1 MWKMINSRRFALYIL
16 TAFLI
21 SLFVS
26 ALIPNNYTLSEKE
39 WFALERNR
47 PTLFWMYSHFSTPFL
62 VKSPF
67 FQLLSFLLFLST
79 LSCTIDRVLKWYKF
93 RVSEF
98 EKEKAFSFSAVD
110 TSRLDPHAIRVKVEK
125 LLSAGRWATS
135 VENEGEAVV
144 ISGQKGM
151 SGFWG
156 SVIFHAGLVCC
167 FLAGPVTALTVFRGE
182 LVMTEG
188 VSQPL
193 RDGFVTHEGKDLA
206 TLPDVQLQ
214 VRNLRGE
221 YYEGQFKYDFGGVL
235 SLDDRDGRHE
245 LPFAVNKP
253 ASFGGYQFSLHA
265 YGDSPRLVLERDG
278 QVNFDYYLNLRHPD
292 EGDYFDLGGGTR
304 AFVMFF
310 PDFFRE
316 GGKIG
321 SRSKVRNNPVTLV
334 KIYSGEQEV
343 FKGLFKEGEEGNW
356 EGTRIRVP
364 DCKHW
369 VGLIVAREAGIN
381 LVIIGS
387 LLGVTGLLARFL
399 SNESRLEFELS
410 PLVQG
415 TSFTV
420 RGYSRYYPAFL
431 EKEVKGMAE
440 KLKGGLG

>member
-1 MWKMINSRRFALYIL
+1 MWKVLNSRRFALYIL
-16 TAFLI
+16 SAFLI

-39 WFALERNR
+39 WYALEQSR
-47 PTLFWMYSHFSTPFL
+47 PTLFWIYSHFSTPFL
-62 VKSPF
+62 VNNPF
-67 FQLLSFLLFLST
+67 FQLLSFILFLST
-79 LSCTIDRVLKWYKF
+79 LACTIDRVLKWYKF

-98 EKEKAFSFSAVD
+98 EKEKAFSFSAAD
-110 TSRLDPHAIRVKVEK
+110 TSSLEPHVIRGMIERH
-125 LLSAGRWATS
+125 LSGGRWALS
-135 VENEGEAVV
+135 VEKEGEAAL

-156 SVIFHAGLVCC
+156 SVVFHAGLVCC
-167 FLAGPVTALTVFRGE
+167 FLAGPVTVLTLFRGE
-182 LVMTEG
+182 LVVTEG

-193 RDGFVTHEGKDLA
+193 RSGFVTHEGKDPS
-206 TLPDVQLQ
+206 TLPDAQMQ

-221 YYEGQFKYDFGGVL
+221 YFEGQYKFDFGGTL
-235 SLDDRDGRHE
+235 SLLDRDGIHE
-245 LPFAVNKP
+245 LPVAVNKP
-253 ASFGGYQFSLHA
+253 ASFGGYQFSLHE
-265 YGDSPRLVLERDG
+265 YGDSPHLVLERDG
-278 QVNFDYYLNLRHPD
+278 QVTFDYFLNLRHPD
-292 EGDYFDLGGGTR
+292 EGDYFELGGGKR

-334 KIYSGEQEV
+334 KIYSGELEV
-343 FKGLFKEGEEGNW
+343 FKGLFKAGEEGNW

-369 VGLIVAREAGIN
+369 VGFVVAREAGIH
-381 LVIIGS
+381 LVIIGF
-387 LLGVTGLLARFL
+387 LFAVAGLLARFM

-410 PLVQG
+410 PLAQG

-431 EKEVKGMAE
+431 EKEVKGIAE
-440 KLKGGLG
+440 KLKEDLA